1 MITRIITSILF
12 ALIFVCCGH
21 NDPDS
26 RLSNISLLCEQ
37 SPKEALD
44 SLNAIP
50 KASLSE
56 KDKHFYDFLSVKVRD
71 KAFIT
76 HTSDSLILKVIDY
89 ESKHQDN
96 GHYPEALYYGGRVYS
111 DLGDYPTSL
120 KYFQYA
126 LSVTPAE
133 SNIRLR
139 SVILSQTA
147 SLLHELRL
155 YDEAIP
161 YIKELL
167 HIDSLENNIH
177 ALTYDHELMGFVYL
191 NSKRLNDANLYFQK
205 ALEWSFKLPKKNQYN
220 ILVNLADCELEES
233 NLDSARSLIRS
244 AIDSVSPGYRNLALA
259 YASDIYLKSNLLDSA
274 YIYAYE
280 LARSKDPNNRKS
292 GYKKLLSNELISKSS
307 PDSILQYVRDYN
319 KILEE
324 YYDKHEAQQA
334 LMQLSL
340 YNYQLHEREKARAF
354 ASRNKIMIGFF
365 VSLTLVLIIVVI
377 FLLYRNHTKQ
387 TIIRLHET
395 IARLDA
401 IQQRKEDFAQ
411 SSEIGCTPL
420 TPGSLRRQLKERIAN
435 LQDIPLPLNLINSES
450 YAVLLNHAKNGTIIH
465 DSSELWKKLYDL
477 ILQDSP
483 DFETNLRLL
492 MGGNI
497 KHHELQTIILIR
509 CGITPSQMAPM
520 LGKAKGS
527 ISSRRES
534 LSFKIFG
541 EKTNQK
547 NIDAVIRSL

>member
-1 MITRIITSILF
+1 MITRIITSILV

-21 NDPDS
+21 SDPDS

-44 SLNAIP
+44 LLNAIP

-120 KYFQYA
+120 KYFQDA
-126 LSVTPAE
+126 LSITPAE

-220 ILVNLADCELEES
+220 ILVNLAGCELEES

-274 YIYAYE
+274 YIYTYE

-324 YYDKHEAQQA
+324 YYDKHESQQA
-334 LMQLSL
+334 LMQQSL
-340 YNYQLHEREKARAF
+340 YNYQLHEREKTKAF

>member
-44 SLNAIP
+44 SLNAIS
-50 KASLSE
+50 KVSLSE
-56 KDKHFYDFLSVKVRD
+56 KDRHFYDFLSIKVKD

-76 HTSDSLILKVIDY
+76 HTSDSLILKVINY
-89 ESKHQDN
+89 ESNHQGN

-120 KYFQYA
+120 KYFQDA

-133 SNIRLR
+133 SNIKLHK
-139 SVILSQTA
+139 VIIGQLA
-147 SLLHELRL
+147 FLLHKLRL
-155 YDEAIP
+155 YNEAIP
-161 YIKELL
+161 YVKELL
-167 HIDSLENNIH
+167 HIDSIQNDVYG
-177 ALTYDHELMGFVYL
+177 LTYNHELLGFVYL
-191 NSKRLNDANLYFQK
+191 NSQRLKEAKHYFTK
-205 ALEWSFKLPKKNQYN
+205 ALEWSSKLSNKDYSN
-220 ILVNLADCELEES
+220 ILVNLANCELEEN

-244 AIDSVSPGYRNLALA
+244 AIDSVSPVHRNLALA

-274 YIYAYE
+274 YIYAFE
-280 LARSKDPNNRKS
+280 LAHSKDYNNRKS
-292 GYKKLLSNELISKSS
+292 GYKNLLSDRLLYKSS
-307 PDSILQYVRDYN
+307 PDSIIQYVRDYN
-319 KILEE
+319 KILED

-340 YNYQLHEREKARAF
+340 YNYQLHERERDKAY
-354 ASRNKIMIGFF
+354 ASRNRVMIWFF
-365 VSLTLVLIIVVI
+365 ISLTVVLVIALV
-377 FLLYRNHTKQ
+377 FLQYRNQAKQ

-395 IARLDA
+395 ISRLDA
-401 IQQRKEDFAQ
+401 IQQGKDNSSQFQNIITDSLTAEQLRK
-411 SSEIGCTPL
+411 
-420 TPGSLRRQLKERIAN
+420 QLKERIAN
-435 LQDIPLPLNLINSES
+435 IKEVPLSSSLINSKS

-465 DSSELWKKLYDL
+465 DSSELWKELYDL

>member
-1 MITRIITSILF
+1 MITRIIASILF
-12 ALIFVCCGH
+12 ALIFVSCGH

-44 SLNAIP
+44 SLSVIS

-56 KDKHFYDFLSVKVRD
+56 KNRHFYDFLSIKAKD

-89 ESKHQDN
+89 ESKHQVN
-96 GHYPEALYYGGRVYS
+96 GRYPEALYYGGRVYS

-120 KYFQYA
+120 KYFQDA

-191 NSKRLNDANLYFQK
+191 NSKRINDANLYFQK
-205 ALEWSFKLPKKNQYN
+205 ALEWSFKLPKKNQFN
-220 ILVNLADCELEES
+220 ILVSLANCELEEN

-259 YASDIYLKSNLLDSA
+259 YASDIYVKSNNLDSA
-274 YIYAYE
+274 YIYAFE
-280 LARSKDPNNRKS
+280 LAHSQDHNNRKR
-292 GYKKLLSNELISKSS
+292 GYKNLLLDKLLYKSS
-307 PDSILQYVRDYN
+307 TDSIIQYVRDYN
-319 KILEE
+319 KILED

-340 YNYQLHEREKARAF
+340 YNYQLHERERDKAY
-354 ASRNKIMIGFF
+354 ASRNRVMIWFF
-365 VSLTLVLIIVVI
+365 ISLTFVLVIALV
-377 FLLYRNHTKQ
+377 FLQYRNHAKQ

-401 IQQRKEDFAQ
+401 IQQSKDNSYRSQNVITDSLTAEQLRK
-411 SSEIGCTPL
+411 
-420 TPGSLRRQLKERIAN
+420 RLKERIAN
-435 LQDIPLPLNLINSES
+435 IKEVPLSSNLLNSES
-450 YAVLLNHAKNGTIIH
+450 YARLLRLAEKGKFIPDNDNIW
-465 DSSELWKKLYDL
+465 DELHGL

-492 MGGNI
+492 MGGKI
-497 KHHELQTIILIR
+497 KQHELQTIILIR

-547 NIDAVIRSL
+547 NIDVVIRSL

>member
-26 RLSNISLLCEQ
+26 RLSNISSLCEQ

-44 SLNAIP
+44 SLNAIS

-56 KDKHFYDFLSVKVRD
+56 EDKHFYDFLSIKVKD

-120 KYFQYA
+120 KYYQDA
-126 LSVTPAE
+126 LSETPSE
-133 SNIRLR
+133 LDIKLR

-147 SLLHELRL
+147 SLLHDLRL
-155 YDEAIP
+155 YDEAIL
-161 YIKELL
+161 YIKEAL
-167 HIDSLENNIH
+167 HLDSLQTDYYGL
-177 ALTYDHELMGFVYL
+177 AYDHQLIGLIYL
-191 NSKRLNDANLYFQK
+191 NSSKSKEARPYILK
-205 ALEWSFKLPKKNQYN
+205 SLEFASKLSSEIKNE
-220 ILVNLADCELEES
+220 IRVNFAGCEYKEN
-233 NLDSARSLIRS
+233 NLDLARSIIREV
-244 AIDSVSPGYRNLALA
+244 IDSVTPRYKNLTLSI
-259 YASDIYLKSNLLDSA
+259 ASDIYLKSNILDTA
-274 YIYAYE
+274 YLYAFE
-280 LARSKDPNNRKS
+280 LAHSKHSNNRKN
-292 GYKKLLSNELISKSS
+292 GFEKLLSDELISKSH
-307 PDSILQYVRDYN
+307 PDSIICYIRTYN

-324 YYDKHEAQQA
+324 YYDKHESQQA
-334 LMQLSL
+334 LMQQSL
-340 YNYQLHEREKARAF
+340 YNYQLHEREKTKAF

-365 VSLTLVLIIVVI
+365 VSVTLVLIIVVI

-401 IQQRKEDFAQ
+401 IQHRKED
-411 SSEIGCTPL
+411 SHLSNTNITTTL
-420 TPGSLRRQLKERIAN
+420 TPDLLRKQLKERIAN
-435 LQDIPLPLNLINSES
+435 LQDIPLPLNLINSKS
-450 YAVLLNHAKNGTIIH
+450 YAVLLNHAKNGAIIH
-465 DSSELWKKLYDL
+465 DSSELWKELYDL

>member
-1 MITRIITSILF
+1 M
-12 ALIFVCCGH
+12 CCGH

>member
-111 DLGDYPTSL
+111 DIGDYPTSL
-120 KYFQYA
+120 KYFQDA
-126 LSVTPAE
+126 LSITPAE

-139 SVILSQTA
+139 LVILCQTA
-147 SLLHELRL
+147 NLLHNLRL
-155 YDEAIP
+155 YDEAAR
-161 YIKELL
+161 YIKDAL
-167 HIDSLENNIH
+167 HIDSIQNNVYG
-177 ALTYDHELMGFVYL
+177 LTYDHELLGFVYL
-191 NSKRLNDANLYFQK
+191 NSQRLEEAKHYFTK
-205 ALEWSFKLPKKNQYN
+205 ALEWSSKLSNKDYSN
-220 ILVNLADCELEES
+220 ILVNLANCELEEN

-244 AIDSVSPGYRNLALA
+244 AIDSVSSVHRNLALA
-259 YASDIYLKSNLLDSA
+259 YASNIYVKSNILDSA
-274 YIYAYE
+274 YIYAFE
-280 LARSKDPNNRKS
+280 LAHSQDPNNRKS
-292 GYKKLLSNELISKSS
+292 GYKNLLSEKLISKSHH
-307 PDSILQYVRDYN
+307 DSIICYIRTYN

-324 YYDKHEAQQA
+324 YYDKHESQQA
-334 LMQLSL
+334 LMQQSL
-340 YNYQLHEREKARAF
+340 YNYQLHEREKTKAF

-401 IQQRKEDFAQ
+401 IQQRKEDLAQ
-411 SSEIGCTPL
+411 SNEIGCTPL
-420 TPGSLRRQLKERIAN
+420 TPGSLRKQLKDRIAN
-435 LQDIPLPLNLINSES
+435 LQDIPLPLNLINSKY
-450 YAVLLNHAKNGTIIH
+450 YAELLNHAKNGTIIS
-465 DSSELWKKLYDL
+465 DSNKLWRELYSL

-497 KHHELQTIILIR
+497 KQHELQTIILIR

-547 NIDAVIRSL
+547 NIDIVIRSL

>member
-1 MITRIITSILF
+1 MITRIITSILL

-44 SLNAIP
+44 SLNAIS
-50 KASLSE
+50 KVSLSE
-56 KDKHFYDFLSVKVRD
+56 KDRHFYDFLSIKVKD

-76 HTSDSLILKVIDY
+76 HTSDSLILKVINY
-89 ESKHQDN
+89 ESNHQGN

-120 KYFQYA
+120 KYFQDA

-147 SLLHELRL
+147 SLLHDLRL
-155 YDEAIP
+155 YDAAIP
-161 YIKELL
+161 YLDEVL
-167 HIDSLENNIH
+167 HLDSIQNDTTRLADDN
-177 ALTYDHELMGFVYL
+177 ELMGFIYL
-191 NSKRLNDANLYFQK
+191 NYQKPEKARYYILKAFEYASKLSSEAK
-205 ALEWSFKLPKKNQYN
+205 SEM
-220 ILVNLADCELEES
+220 LVNLAACEYKEN
-233 NLDSARSLIRS
+233 NLDLARSLIQS
-244 AIDSVSPGYRNLALA
+244 VIDSVAPIYRNLSLSF
-259 YASDIYLKSNLLDSA
+259 ASDIFLKSNNLDTA
-274 YIYAYE
+274 YIYAFE
-280 LARSKDPNNRKS
+280 LAHSKDHNNRKS
-292 GYKKLLSNELISKSS
+292 GYKNLLSDKLLFKSNT
-307 PDSILQYVRDYN
+307 DSILNYVRAYN

-340 YNYQLHEREKARAF
+340 YNYQLHERDKARAF
-354 ASRNKIMIGFF
+354 ASRNKIMIGFL
-365 VSLTLVLIIVVI
+365 VSLTLVLIIALI

-401 IQQRKEDFAQ
+401 IQHRKED
-411 SSEIGCTPL
+411 SHLSNTNITTTL
-420 TPGSLRRQLKERIAN
+420 TPDLLRKQLKEKIAN
-435 LQDIPLPLNLINSES
+435 IQDVALSPNLINSKY
-450 YAVLLNHAKNGTIIH
+450 YAELLECAENGEFIS
-465 DSSELWKKLYDL
+465 DSNKLWSKLYNL

-483 DFETNLRLL
+483 DFETNLRML

-497 KHHELQTIILIR
+497 KQHELQTIILIR

-547 NIDAVIRSL
+547 NIDIVIRSL

>member
-1 MITRIITSILF
+1 MITRIIASILF
-12 ALIFVCCGH
+12 ALIFVSCGH

-44 SLNAIP
+44 SLSVIS

-56 KDKHFYDFLSVKVRD
+56 KNRHFYDFLSIKAKD

-96 GHYPEALYYGGRVYS
+96 GRYPEALYYGGRVYS

-120 KYFQYA
+120 KYFQDA
-126 LSVTPAE
+126 LSITPAE

-147 SLLHELRL
+147 RLLNDLRI

-161 YIKELL
+161 YIKESL
-167 HIDSLENNIH
+167 HIDSLLKDVYGLVYDHVLLGSIYSHANRIKEAKQNYLKALELATPLTNEDRANISVHLAACEFQENNIDFARFIIH
-177 ALTYDHELMGFVYL
+177 SVIDSVVPKYKNLALTYATG
-191 NSKRLNDANLYFQK
+191 
-205 ALEWSFKLPKKNQYN
+205 
-220 ILVNLADCELEES
+220 
-233 NLDSARSLIRS
+233 
-244 AIDSVSPGYRNLALA
+244 
-259 YASDIYLKSNLLDSA
+259 IYLKSNIIDTA
-274 YIYAYE
+274 YTYAFE
-280 LARSKDPNNRKS
+280 LAHSKDPNNRKS
-292 GYKKLLSNELISKSS
+292 GYKNLLSEELISKSS
-307 PDSILQYVRDYN
+307 PDSILHYVRDYS
-319 KILEE
+319 KILED
-324 YYDKHEAQQA
+324 YYDKHESQQA

-340 YNYQLHEREKARAF
+340 YNYQLHEREKAKAF

-365 VSLTLVLIIVVI
+365 VSVTLVLIIVLI

-401 IQQRKEDFAQ
+401 IQHRKED
-411 SSEIGCTPL
+411 SHLSNTTITTTL
-420 TPGSLRRQLKERIAN
+420 TPDLLRKQLKEKIAN
-435 LQDIPLPLNLINSES
+435 IQDVALSLNLINSES
-450 YAVLLNHAKNGTIIH
+450 YGKLIKYAENGEFIP
-465 DSSELWKKLYDL
+465 DSNKLWSELYNL

-547 NIDAVIRSL
+547 NIDVVIRSL

>member
-26 RLSNISLLCEQ
+26 RLSNISSLCEQ

-44 SLNAIP
+44 SLNAIS

-56 KDKHFYDFLSVKVRD
+56 EDKHFYDFLSIKVKD

-96 GHYPEALYYGGRVYS
+96 GRYPEALYYGGRVYS

-120 KYFQYA
+120 KYYQDA
-126 LSVTPAE
+126 LSETPSE
-133 SNIRLR
+133 LDIKLR

-147 SLLHELRL
+147 SLLHDLRL
-155 YDEAIP
+155 YDEAIL
-161 YIKELL
+161 YIKEAL
-167 HIDSLENNIH
+167 HLDSLQTDYYGL
-177 ALTYDHELMGFVYL
+177 AYDHQLIGLIYL
-191 NSKRLNDANLYFQK
+191 NSSKSKEARPYILK
-205 ALEWSFKLPKKNQYN
+205 SLEFASKLSSEIKNE
-220 ILVNLADCELEES
+220 IRVNFAGCEYKEN
-233 NLDSARSLIRS
+233 NLDLARSIIREV
-244 AIDSVSPGYRNLALA
+244 IDSVTPRYKNLTLSI
-259 YASDIYLKSNLLDSA
+259 ASDIYLKSNILDTA
-274 YIYAYE
+274 YLYAFE
-280 LARSKDPNNRKS
+280 LAHSKHSNNRKN
-292 GYKKLLSNELISKSS
+292 GFEKLLSDELISKSH
-307 PDSILQYVRDYN
+307 PDSIICYIRTYN

-324 YYDKHEAQQA
+324 YYDKHESQQA
-334 LMQLSL
+334 LMQQSL
-340 YNYQLHEREKARAF
+340 YNYQLHEREKTKAF

-465 DSSELWKKLYDL
+465 DSSELWKELYDL

>member
-44 SLNAIP
+44 SLNAIS
-50 KASLSE
+50 KVSLSE

-96 GHYPEALYYGGRVYS
+96 GRYPEALYYGGRVYS

-120 KYFQYA
+120 KYYQDA
-126 LSVTPAE
+126 LSETPSE
-133 SNIRLR
+133 LDIKLR

-147 SLLHELRL
+147 SLLHDLRL
-155 YDEAIP
+155 YDEAIL
-161 YIKELL
+161 YIKEAL
-167 HIDSLENNIH
+167 HLDSLQTDYYGL
-177 ALTYDHELMGFVYL
+177 AYDHQLIGLIYL
-191 NSKRLNDANLYFQK
+191 NSSKSKEARPYILK
-205 ALEWSFKLPKKNQYN
+205 SLEFASKLSNEIKNE
-220 ILVNLADCELEES
+220 IKVNFAGCEYKEN
-233 NLDSARSLIRS
+233 NLDSARSIIREV
-244 AIDSVSPGYRNLALA
+244 IDSVTPRYKNLTLSI
-259 YASDIYLKSNLLDSA
+259 ASDIYLKSNILDTA
-274 YIYAYE
+274 YLYAFE
-280 LARSKDPNNRKS
+280 LAHSKDFNNRKN
-292 GYKKLLSNELISKSS
+292 GYKKLLSEELLFKSH
-307 PDSILQYVRDYN
+307 PDSILKYVRDYN
-319 KILEE
+319 EILED

-340 YNYQLHEREKARAF
+340 YNYQLHERERDKAY
-354 ASRNKIMIGFF
+354 ASRNRVMIWFF
-365 VSLTLVLIIVVI
+365 ISLTVVLVIALV
-377 FLLYRNHTKQ
+377 FLQYRNHAKR

-401 IQQRKEDFAQ
+401 IQQSKDNSYRSQNVITDSLTAEQLRK
-411 SSEIGCTPL
+411 
-420 TPGSLRRQLKERIAN
+420 RLKERIAN
-435 LQDIPLPLNLINSES
+435 IKEVPLSSNLLNSES
-450 YAVLLNHAKNGTIIH
+450 YAVLLNHAKNGAIIH

-547 NIDAVIRSL
+547 NIDIVIRSL